1 MWKKLL
7 NFFGLHTREEMRK
20 KNEIVLSL
28 VAQRNFL
35 KKQVFKYKKPWE
47 KEK

>member
-20 KNEIVLSL
+20 KDEMISSL
-28 VAQRNFL
+28 VSQRRFL
-35 KKQVFKYKKPWE
+35 KEQVFRYKKRIING
-47 KEK
+47 